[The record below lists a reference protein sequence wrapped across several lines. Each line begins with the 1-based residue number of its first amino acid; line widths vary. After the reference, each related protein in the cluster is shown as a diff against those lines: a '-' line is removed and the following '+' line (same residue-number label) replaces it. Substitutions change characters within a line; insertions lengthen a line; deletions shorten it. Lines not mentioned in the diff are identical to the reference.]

1 MKTQSK
7 NIIAGLLY
15 TMAMTLIFI
24 VLMFPYDE
32 LQARLL
38 RTLSGLF
45 PASLRAIGTYNL
57 LPPFGIA
64 WNDVRMEGT
73 GRLSMTWRRVELSII
88 RRPIA

>member
-38 RTLSGLF
+38 RTLWDSFQPHL
-45 PASLRAIGTYNL
+45 
-57 LPPFGIA
+57 
-64 WNDVRMEGT
+64 EQ
-73 GRLSMTWRRVELSII
+73 
-88 RRPIA
+88 